1 MFQYR
6 TVFNRRGKPLFIFT
20 DGPVTF
26 VRFIKDTFTYAE
38 IDVVS
43 KQFMKDVPKLM
54 KSKKYLCVK
63 TPESLTPYI
72 TTSTVAI
79 V

>member
-1 MFQYR
+1 MFRYR
-6 TVFNRRGKPLFIFT
+6 TVFNRRGKPLFLFT

-26 VRFIKDTFTYAE
+26 VRYIVDSTNAE

>member
-1 MFQYR
+1 MFRYR
-6 TVFNRRGKPLFIFT
+6 TVFNTRGKPLFMFT

-26 VRFIKDTFTYAE
+26 VRYIVDQTNAE

>member
-1 MFQYR
+1 MFRYR
-6 TVFNRRGKPLFIFT
+6 TVFNRRGKPLFLFT

-26 VRFIKDTFTYAE
+26 VRYIVDQTNAE